1 MVDSFPPPG
10 DRRVGER
17 YLACFPAAIV
27 RPDGETR
34 PSVIRD
40 LSVSGVLL
48 LVYTTKLQVGDE
60 VKLHLYIADNSDA
73 YRSTSG
79 RVVRVE
85 KRRPEDTGPWLR
97 RVAVKFDNPLTMYEA
112 DIAAFKERARL
123 LGRKA
128 QA

>member
-1 MVDSFPPPG
+1 MTDSFPPPG

-17 YLACFPAAIV
+17 YLACFPAAVV

-60 VKLHLYIADNSDA
+60 VKLHLYISDDPQA
-73 YRSTSG
+73 YRSAAG
-79 RVVRVE
+79 KVVRVE

-97 RVAVKFDNPLTMYEA
+97 RVAVHFDQPLTVYEA
-112 DIAAFKERARL
+112 DIEAFAERAKL
-123 LGRKA
+123 LGRSH
-128 QA
+128 QP